1 MTPRPSIIGRLSH
14 NRWLGNDW
22 LRRAVVVVLVI
33 IFAVLTLFPEKQRA
47 IVSLA
52 PSDPSALGLGDT
64 LQQLRAGNSAFGMQ
78 AAIDVT
84 LRMGRSVYVR
94 RAVAK
99 QLGLPDRLDLDEVH
113 TLRWMD
119 KNVSIRSLRG
129 GIVQIEVLNKDAR
142 LAHDLVSAYANQI
155 RDRLGL
161 IARQQTDYKRGIL
174 DNLVSSASVRLERAQ
189 AAYDSF
195 RRTSEYGDPQTA
207 VAQVASRIPALEQEI
222 LAKERALA
230 AMRQFGTDAN
240 PQVQLVQADLASV
253 RRQLAEA
260 KSERSDSGSLGAV
273 INQSTRLQRL
283 QRELETSRE
292 LYYNY
297 RRFLQGTVVEDM
309 TSNANM
315 RILEPPYI
323 DPDRQLNLL
332 PMVLGI
338 MILLVGLAIEF
349 YRIRPPVGDPAM
361 QVGPD
366 HGPSHGH
373 A

>member
-1 MTPRPSIIGRLSH
+1 MTPRPSFIGRLSH
-14 NRWLGNDW
+14 SRLFGNDL
-22 LRRAVVVVLVI
+22 LRRTVVVLLVLL
-33 IFAVLTLFPEKQRA
+33 FAVLTLFPEKQRA
-47 IVSLA
+47 VVSMA
-52 PSDPSALGLGDT
+52 PSDPSALGLGDA

-84 LRMGRSVYVR
+84 LRMGHSVYVR
-94 RAVAK
+94 RAVSK
-99 QLGLPDRLDLDEVH
+99 QLGLPKRLDMDEIH
-113 TLRWMD
+113 TLRWLD

-129 GIVQIEVLNKDAR
+129 GIIQMEVVHKDGK
-142 LAHDLVSAYANQI
+142 LAQDLVTAYAQQI

-161 IARQQTDYKRGIL
+161 IARQQTDYKRTIL
-174 DNLVSSASVRLERAQ
+174 DNLVASASVRLERAQ
-189 AAYDSF
+189 NEYDRF
-195 RRTSEYGDPQTA
+195 RRTSEYGDPETA
-207 VAQVASRIPALEQEI
+207 VAQVAGRIPALEQEI

-253 RRQLAEA
+253 RRQLAQA
-260 KSERSDSGSLGAV
+260 KSERASSGSLGAV
-273 INQSTRLQRL
+273 INQSTRTQRL

-332 PMVLGI
+332 PLVLGLMVLL
-338 MILLVGLAIEF
+338 MGLAIEF
-349 YRIRPPVGDPAM
+349 YRIRPPVGDPAI
-361 QVGPD
+361 Q
-366 HGPSHGH
+366 